1 LRHAAVDRA
10 IMGIDIELLRWAA
23 ALSTIVAASL
33 VAWRGPAR
41 LTAVGFVLFSFAAAS
56 WIAASIID
64 DAPALALQNLV
75 LLGINLFGVWRW
87 FRVL

>member
-1 LRHAAVDRA
+1 MNFDT
-10 IMGIDIELLRWAA
+10 ELLRWAA
-23 ALSTIVAASL
+23 ALSTIAAASL

-41 LTAVGFVLFSFAAAS
+41 LTALGFVLFSFAAAS
-56 WIAASIID
+56 WIAAALID
-64 DAPALALQNLV
+64 DAPALALQNFV